1 LPIREEDSAVGGL
14 NRSTGSHENGAGENT
29 LENVMTS
36 AEEWNAAFK
45 VRPIHE
51 YLDNSAERFGDRP
64 AADFMGKVWS
74 YREMGDLVDR
84 TAAGLQAMGV
94 GPGVHVGL
102 CLPNTPFYTIFYF
115 AILKI
120 GGTVANFNPLYVER
134 EIAFQARDADVR
146 IMVTMDL
153 KVIYDKVENVRK
165 ERVLDKII
173 VCPMAFCL
181 PTIKKML
188 FSLFKRKELAAIPQ
202 DEAHIRFEDLQTKGS
217 KPKPVEIDPD
227 ETIAVLQ
234 YTGGTTGVPKGAM
247 LTHKNLCANIEQ
259 MRDIFE
265 KAQPG
270 EEKMLC
276 VLPFFHV
283 FAMTVGQNLSVILGA
298 EMVLQPRFELKMLLE
313 TIVRKK
319 VTLFPGVPT
328 IYTAINN
335 SHETKKYDLSSINL
349 CISGGAPLPVEV
361 KENFEKLTGCILVEG
376 YGLTES
382 SPVAAVN
389 PLDENRRAGSIGRP
403 VPGTKVRFVDIE
415 DRKTEVA
422 QGEKGEL
429 LIHGQQVMKGYWKRD
444 DATAETIT
452 EDGYLHTGDVG
463 YQDEDGFIYLVDRIK
478 DLILCSGYNVYPR
491 VIEEAIYQN
500 DAVDETIV
508 IAIPDEYR
516 GQSPKAFVKLK
527 DGHSLTAGD
536 LKAFLKD
543 HLSAIEL
550 PREIEFRDELPKT
563 MVGKLSKKEL
573 VEEEAAKR
581 AAAAA

>member
-1 LPIREEDSAVGGL
+1 
-14 NRSTGSHENGAGENT
+14 
-29 LENVMTS
+29 MTT
-36 AEEWNAAFK
+36 AEEWSAAFGP
-45 VRPIHE
+45 RPVHE
-51 YLDNSAERFGDRP
+51 YLETTVAQFGDRP
-64 AADFMGKVWS
+64 AADFMGKVWTYS
-74 YREMGDLVDR
+74 ELGVLVDR

-153 KVIYDKVENVRK
+153 KLIYDKVEDVRK
-165 ERVLDKII
+165 EKILDKII
-173 VCPMAFCL
+173 VCPMTFCL
-181 PTIKKML
+181 PTVKKVL
-188 FSLFKRKELAAIPQ
+188 FSLFKRKEIADIPH
-202 DEAHIRFEDLQTKGS
+202 DDAHIRFEDLQTKGA
-217 KPKPVEIDPD
+217 KPKPVEIDPGD
-227 ETIAVLQ
+227 AIAVLQ

-247 LTHKNLCANIEQ
+247 LTHKNLSANIEQ
-259 MRDIFE
+259 MRCVFE
-265 KAQPG
+265 KARQG

-283 FAMTVGQNLSVILGA
+283 FAMTVAQNLSIILGA
-298 EMVLQPRFELKMLLE
+298 EMVLQPRFELKALLDAI
-313 TIVRKK
+313 TRKK

-335 SHETKKYDLSSINL
+335 SPMTVKYDLSSINL
-349 CISGGAPLPVEV
+349 CLSGGAPLPVEV
-361 KENFEKLTGCILVEG
+361 KESFEKLTGCILVEG

-389 PLDENRRAGSIGRP
+389 PLDENRRAGSIGRL
-403 VPGTKVRFVDIE
+403 VPGTKASFVSIE
-415 DRKTEVA
+415 DRTTKVA
-422 QGEKGEL
+422 PGEKGEL
-429 LIHGQQVMKGYWKRD
+429 LLHGPQIMKGYWKRD
-444 DATAETIT
+444 DATAEAIT
-452 EDGYLHTGDVG
+452 TDGYLHTGDVG

-500 DAVDETIV
+500 EAVDETIV

-516 GQSPKAFVKLK
+516 GQSPKAFIKLK
-527 DGHSLTAGD
+527 EGYSSSAEDMKT
-536 LKAFLKD
+536 FLKD
-543 HLSAIEL
+543 HLSAIEM
-550 PREIEFRDELPKT
+550 PREFEFRDELPKT

-573 VEEEAAKR
+573 VEEEAQKR
-581 AAAAA
+581 AAAQAQSA

>member
-1 LPIREEDSAVGGL
+1 
-14 NRSTGSHENGAGENT
+14 
-29 LENVMTS
+29 MTT
-36 AEEWNAAFK
+36 AEEWSAAFEP
-45 VRPIHE
+45 RPVHE
-51 YLDNSAERFGDRP
+51 YLETTVAQFGDRP
-64 AADFMGKVWS
+64 AADFMGKVWTYS
-74 YREMGDLVDR
+74 ELGELVDK

-153 KVIYDKVENVRK
+153 KVIYDKVEDVRK
-165 ERVLDKII
+165 EKILDKII
-173 VCPMAFCL
+173 VCPMTFCL
-181 PTIKKML
+181 PTIKKVL
-188 FSLFKRKELAAIPQ
+188 FSLFKRKEIADIPH
-202 DEAHIRFEDLQTKGS
+202 DDAHIRFDSLLTSGN
-217 KPKPVEIDPD
+217 KPKPVEINPD
-227 ETIAVLQ
+227 NAIAVLQ

-247 LTHKNLCANIEQ
+247 LTHKNLSANIEQ
-259 MRDIFE
+259 MRCVFE
-265 KAQPG
+265 KARAG

-283 FAMTVGQNLSVILGA
+283 FAMTVAQNLSIILGA
-298 EMVLQPRFELKMLLE
+298 EMVLQPRFELKALLDAI
-313 TIVRKK
+313 TRKK

-335 SHETKKYDLSSINL
+335 SPMTAKYDLSSINL
-349 CISGGAPLPVEV
+349 CLSGGAPLPVEV
-361 KENFEKLTGCILVEG
+361 KESFEKLTGCILVEG

-389 PLDENRRAGSIGRP
+389 PLDENRRAGSIGRL
-403 VPGTKVRFVDIE
+403 VPGTKSRFVSIE
-415 DRKTEVA
+415 DRKTDVA
-422 QGEKGEL
+422 PGEKGEL
-429 LIHGQQVMKGYWKRD
+429 LLHGPQVMKGYWKRD
-444 DATAETIT
+444 DATADSIT
-452 EDGYLHTGDVG
+452 PEGYLHTGDVG

-500 DAVDETIV
+500 EAVDETIV

-516 GQSPKAFVKLK
+516 GQSPKAFIKLK
-527 DGHSLTAGD
+527 EGYSSSAEDMQT
-536 LKAFLKD
+536 FLKD
-543 HLSAIEL
+543 HLSTIEM
-550 PREIEFRDELPKT
+550 PREFEFRDELPKT

-573 VEEEAAKR
+573 VAEEAQKR
-581 AAAAA
+581 AAQAKSA

>member
-1 LPIREEDSAVGGL
+1 
-14 NRSTGSHENGAGENT
+14 
-29 LENVMTS
+29 MTT
-36 AEEWNAAFK
+36 AEEWNAAFEP
-45 VRPIHE
+45 RPVHV
-51 YLDNSAERFGDRP
+51 YLEATVATFGSRP
-64 AADFMGKVWS
+64 AADFMGKVWT
-74 YREMGDLVDR
+74 YAELGALVDS

-165 ERVLDKII
+165 EKVLDKII
-173 VCPMAFCL
+173 VCPMSFCL
-181 PTIKKML
+181 PAVKKVL
-188 FSLFKRKELAAIPQ
+188 FNLFKRKELADIPS
-202 DEAHIRFEDLQTKGS
+202 DDAHIRFEDLQTKGDR
-217 KPKPVEIDPD
+217 PKPVEIDPAED
-227 ETIAVLQ
+227 VALLQ

-247 LTHKNLCANIEQ
+247 LTHKNLSANIEQ
-259 MRDIFE
+259 MRCVFE

-270 EEKMLC
+270 QERMLC

-283 FAMTVGQNLSVILGA
+283 FAMTVAQNLSIILGA
-298 EMVLQPRFELKMLLE
+298 EMVLQPRFELKALLDA
-313 TIVRKK
+313 IKRKK

-328 IYTAINN
+328 IYTAISN
-335 SHETKKYDLSSINL
+335 SPLTRNYDLSSIEICL
-349 CISGGAPLPVEV
+349 SGGAPLPVEV
-361 KENFEKLTGCILVEG
+361 KDGFEKITGCMLVEG

-389 PLDENRRAGSIGRP
+389 PLDENRRAGSIGRL
-403 VPGTKVRFVDIE
+403 VPGTTAKFVSIE
-415 DRKTEVA
+415 DRKTEVER
-422 QGEKGEL
+422 GEKGEL
-429 LIHGQQVMKGYWKRD
+429 LLHGPQIMKGYWKRD
-444 DATAETIT
+444 DATAETIN

-491 VIEEAIYQN
+491 IIEEAIYLHE
-500 DAVDETIV
+500 AVDEAIV

-516 GQSPKAFVKLK
+516 GQSPKAFIKLK
-527 DGHSLTAGD
+527 EGYSITHDD
-536 LKAFLKD
+536 MKAFLKD

-573 VEEEAAKR
+573 VEEEARKR
-581 AAAAA
+581 AEAQAKSI